1 MHRWIQG
8 DLMGTNAINALFSF
22 YLITSSHRLYF
33 PLHLDSTRLSLFH
46 LFSCSTPC
54 LLLPLLSISS
64 INPFIHLSW
73 SALSPQRES
82 KREFASGLFVSLT
95 ILPYL
100 SLTPSLS
107 FPPPSLSFI
116 LPHLSYP
123 LPPSIHNSSWWGPV
137 PQRHRFSP
145 HLLLPLHYQPF
156 LHPSLTSLLLIF
168 TSAIL
173 LHTQYLPVFS
183 LNQVTTLLLISSS
196 FPPFFFPLS
205 ILFYL
210 SIQFDFLFSLLYAC
224 SPLL

>member
-46 LFSCSTPC
+46 LFSCSTPF

-145 HLLLPLHYQPF
+145 LLLPLHYQPF

>member
-1 MHRWIQG
+1 
-8 DLMGTNAINALFSF
+8 MGTNAINALFSF

-46 LFSCSTPC
+46 LFSCSTPF

-82 KREFASGLFVSLT
+82 KRELASGLFVSLT
-95 ILPYL
+95 
-100 SLTPSLS
+100 
-107 FPPPSLSFI
+107 PSLSFI
-116 LPHLSYP
+116 SPHLSYP

-156 LHPSLTSLLLIF
+156 LHPFLTSLLLIF